1 MLTLTLLVLAL
12 SVVLQIVAA
21 VFAMR
26 AIQHSGRFRYPWLAL
41 AVALLLMVERR
52 ALPLVA
58 ALNDVPTDFLNS
70 LFGLLISALMVL
82 ALFGLVRMLN
92 ELRKTETELRLQAT
106 TDPLTGLLN
115 RRQLLL
121 ELDAEIRRAQRGGRP
136 LSVLMLDLDHFKSV
150 NDHHGHAI
158 GDEVLIKAMA
168 LCRQELRSIDLLGRV
183 GGEEFVAV
191 LPDADADEALVA
203 AERLRQSLAQA
214 PLVTNAGPLTI
225 TISVGAVTMQ
235 AVPVAHA
242 NQAPPPHEI
251 LQQLLK
257 HADDALY
264 AAKGAGRNCVRV
276 ALENPA

>member
-12 SVVLQIVAA
+12 SVVLQFVAA
-21 VFAMR
+21 VFALR

-41 AVALLLMVERR
+41 ALALLLMVERR
-52 ALPLVA
+52 ALPLLA
-58 ALNDVPTDFLNS
+58 ALNGAPTDFLNS

-92 ELRKTETELRLQAT
+92 ELHITEAELRLLAT
-106 TDPLTGLLN
+106 TDELTGLLN

-136 LSVLMLDLDHFKSV
+136 LSLLMLDLDHFKLV
-150 NDHHGHAI
+150 NDSYGHAV

-168 LCRQELRSIDLLGRV
+168 RCRQELRSIDLLGRI
-183 GGEEFVAV
+183 GGEEFVVV
-191 LPDADADEALVA
+191 LPEADAHEAMVA

-225 TISVGAVTMQ
+225 TISIGAVTVQ
-235 AVPVAHA
+235 PGSVAQA
-242 NQAPPPHEI
+242 NQVRPPNE
-251 LQQLLK
+251 LQQQLLK
-257 HADDALY
+257 AADDALY